1 MVECNDTGNDVLRER
16 RVLGSFLEETVGL
29 SLAIAKDLDSTRL
42 VGTIARASVTT
53 LLTED

>member
-1 MVECNDTGNDVLRER
+1 VVECNYTGNYVLRER
-16 RVLGSFLEETVGL
+16 RLLGSFLKERVGL

-53 LLTED
+53 VLTED

>member
-1 MVECNDTGNDVLRER
+1 MVECNYTGNNVLRER
-16 RVLGSFLEETVGL
+16 RVLGSFLKERVGL

-53 LLTED
+53 VLTED